1 MQAAIYARFSTDQ
14 QREASIEDQIRA
26 CERIAAVNNLSIFAR
41 YDDRGISGGTS
52 EREGYQS
59 LLTAARAAEFGV
71 IICEDISRLWRN
83 RSEYGQRSAELEDLG
98 VHLVT
103 AVGDDTRRDGYMV
116 LTIKSAIA
124 EAQRREIGYR
134 TRRGLE
140 GLALAGKST
149 GGRCY
154 GFQGATIAP
163 EEASWVR
170 FIFDRRLAGLSFG
183 RIAAELTAAGVEPVG
198 GGPWS
203 RFSVRTILN
212 NRARYQG
219 AVVWGRTE
227 TKGGARDSR
236 QRKKVIRAEPIVSR
250 HDPSRNVLTPGA
262 MGVY

>member
-1 MQAAIYARFSTDQ
+1 MKAAIYARYSTEN
-14 QREASIEDQIRA
+14 QREASITDQIRV
-26 CERIAAVNNLSIFAR
+26 CERTAASQNLNVSAR
-41 YDDRGISGGTS
+41 FFDEGISGGTS
-52 EREGYQS
+52 SRPGYQA
-59 LLTAARAAEFGV
+59 LLQAARTGEFDV
-71 IICEDISRLWRN
+71 IIAEDLSRVWRN
-83 RSEYGQRSAELEDLG
+83 RAEAGARSAELEDLG
-98 VHLVT
+98 IHLLT
-103 AVGDDTRRDGYMV
+103 PSGIDTRRDGYG
-116 LTIKSAIA
+116 LILAIQTALA
-124 EAQRREIGYR
+124 EYQRKEISYR

-154 GFQGATIAP
+154 GFRGATIDTW
-163 EEASWVR
+163 EASWVR

-236 QRKKVIRAEPIVSR
+236 QRRKVPRPEPIVSR
-250 HDPSRNVLTPGA
+250 HDPARNVLTLGA
-262 MGVY
+262 IGL